1 MKRVIIAGASSGIG
15 RELACLYARAG
26 NRTGITG
33 RRIELLEE
41 LKTEFPLN
49 ILVKQHDIT
58 SENGIQKLDELVSE
72 LGGLDIII
80 ISSGWGKQNP
90 ELTPEIE
97 KLTNDTNVRGY
108 SDTAVWAYKYF
119 AGQKSGHIACIS
131 SIAGIRGIDV
141 CPSYSASKAY
151 QINHLEALRRKAKK
165 EKKNIIV
172 TTIIPGFVDTVM
184 AQGDFIFWKSP
195 VEKAAKQIY
204 NALEKRRKIVYIT
217 KRWRLIAWLLKIL
230 PAFLQERV

>member
-1 MKRVIIAGASSGIG
+1 MKRIIIAGASSGIG

-26 NRTGITG
+26 NKTGVTG

-41 LKTEFPLN
+41 LKTEFPEN
-49 ILVKQHDIT
+49 ITVKQHDVT
-58 SENGIQKLDELVSE
+58 SEYSTQKLDELVSE
-72 LGGLDIII
+72 LGGLDTII
-80 ISSGWGKQNP
+80 ISSGCGKQNS

-97 KLTNDTNVRGY
+97 KLTNDTNVCGY
-108 SDTAVWAYKYF
+108 SETAIWAYKLF
-119 AGQKSGHIACIS
+119 AKQNSGHIAVIS

-165 EKKNIIV
+165 EKKNITV

-184 AQGDFIFWKSP
+184 AQGDGIFWKAP

-204 NALEKRRKIVYIT
+204 NALEKRRKIVYVT
-217 KRWRLIAWLLKIL
+217 KRWRLIAWLLRIL
-230 PAFLQERV
+230 PGFLHERV